1 MSRSLLVVEG
11 GSALFGL
18 DSPLVREIVSPRSLT
33 RLPGAPPHVR
43 GLLTVRGTL
52 VSVIDL
58 AHLLAVG
65 TVSAPEP
72 SVVILVTEGRSL
84 GVLVDD
90 VHEVQEFPEDELLP
104 PPAGDAGHL
113 VRSLGHFGGRV
124 VLDVD
129 VRELV
134 RLTLA

>member
-1 MSRSLLVVEG
+1 MSRALLVVEG
-11 GSALFGL
+11 GSSLFGV
-18 DSPLVREIVSPRSLT
+18 DAPLVREIVSARALT
-33 RLPGAPPHVR
+33 RLPGAPPYVR
-43 GLLTVRGTL
+43 GLLNVRGTL
-52 VSVIDL
+52 VTVVDL
-58 AHLLAVG
+58 AHLMAVG
-65 TVSAPEP
+65 TVTVPEP

-113 VRSLGHFGGRV
+113 VRSLGHFGSRV